1 MRGQAA
7 KGVIKE
13 KDDLIAK
20 NLKLARKLKDA
31 FDVDLKAAKKETT
44 RFREMLQNRADVD
57 DNFKVRCGA
66 MQERKEES
74 VASGVLGWC
83 RAAFGVLDEEGTFC
97 YGWM

>member
-1 MRGQAA
+1 MPPPAAVTVDALRGQAA

-31 FDVDLKAAKKETT
+31 FDADLKAAKKETT

-66 MQERKEES
+66 MQERKNERK
-74 VASGVLGWC
+74 C
-83 RAAFGVLDEEGTFC
+83 RFGGS
-97 YGWM
+97 